1 MIVYSDSDAECVQA
15 LALPHLLLL
24 LVLVEHA
31 QRTIYHVVHRAD
43 ARDVHI
49 AMGGKAALLHQV
61 ARTSRDIGGE
71 VRQINVLPRVQQE
84 RLGRLPT
91 KYQ

>member
-1 MIVYSDSDAECVQA
+1 MIVYSDSNSECVQT

-31 QRTIYHVVHRAD
+31 QSTIYHVVHRAD
-43 ARDVHI
+43 TRDVHI
-49 AMGGKAALLHQV
+49 AVRGKAALLNQV
-61 ARTSRDIGGE
+61 ARTSRDISGE
-71 VRQINVLPRVQQE
+71 VRQINILPGVQQE

-91 KYQ
+91 EYQ

>member
-1 MIVYSDSDAECVQA
+1 MVVYSDSDSECVQA

-43 ARDVHI
+43 ARNVDV

-61 ARTSRDIGGE
+61 ALTSRDISGK
-71 VRQINVLPRVQQE
+71 VRQVNILPGVQQE
-84 RLGRLPT
+84 RLGRLST
-91 KYQ
+91 EYQ

>member
-1 MIVYSDSDAECVQA
+1 MIVYSDSNSECVQT
-15 LALPHLLLL
+15 LALPHLLLF

-31 QRTIYHVVHRAD
+31 QRTVYHVVHRTY

-61 ARTSRDIGGE
+61 ARTGRDIGGE
-71 VRQINVLPRVQQE
+71 VRQIDILPRVQQE

-91 KYQ
+91 EYQ